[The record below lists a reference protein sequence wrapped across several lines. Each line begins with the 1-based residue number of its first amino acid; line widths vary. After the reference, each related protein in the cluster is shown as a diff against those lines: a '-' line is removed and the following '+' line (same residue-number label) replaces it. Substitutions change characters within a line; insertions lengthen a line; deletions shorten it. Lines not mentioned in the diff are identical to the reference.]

1 MKENK
6 NTNMIVTIAFLIA
19 LEIIL
24 TRFLSIN
31 LPYLRMGFGFLP
43 VAMIGILYGPLWA
56 GAAYA
61 LGDILGMMIFP
72 TGPYFPGFTV
82 SAFLTGVTFGFF
94 LYNRTVTWKKVVIPS
109 AIVLLII
116 NLGIDTYWLTILLG
130 KGYLA
135 LLPARIIKT
144 VLAFPIQVTLIP
156 FVYNRLLRKIPFFQT
171 A

>member
-1 MKENK
+1 MNENR
-6 NTNMIVTIAFLIA
+6 NTTKIVTIAFLIA
-19 LEIIL
+19 MEIIL

-82 SAFLTGVTFGFF
+82 SAFLTGVTFGIF
-94 LYNRTVTWKKVVIPS
+94 LHNRTVTWKRVVLPS
-109 AIVLLII
+109 AIVLVII
-116 NLGIDTYWLTILLG
+116 NLGLDTYWLTFLLD

-144 VLAFPIQVTLIP
+144 VMAFPIQVTLIP
-156 FVYNRLLRKIPFFQT
+156 LVYNRLLRKIPFFQI